1 MKLFSSIK
9 IILVCIFAVF
19 NLVSTNNLIQN
30 KQKKLSILVLPPY
43 DEIANAG
50 ISPNI
55 SEIIEENINDEG
67 LSVIKFP
74 FKKLMNVPY
83 QNVFD
88 KKFCKPILQKI
99 KPDIIIMSKIDQVN
113 SSGTME
119 TDKWNLRIKI
129 YNVRKEVQ
137 INSSLTADNLNP
149 SELQNFI
156 KQNKETLIKEIK
168 NSH

>member
-1 MKLFSSIK
+1 MSAIIVDIFILKNTPMKLFSSIK

-30 KQKKLSILVLPPY
+30 KQKKLTILVLPPY

-50 ISPNI
+50 ISPNV
-55 SEIIEENINDEG
+55 SEIIEENINDQG

-137 INSSLTADNLNP
+137 KI
-149 SELQNFI
+149 QV
-156 KQNKETLIKEIK
+156 
-168 NSH
+168 

>member
-30 KQKKLSILVLPPY
+30 KQKKLTILVLPPY

-50 ISPNI
+50 ISPNV
-55 SEIIEENINDEG
+55 SEIIEENINDQG

-137 INSSLTADNLNP
+137 KNSSLTADNLNP